1 MNGLEK
7 SGACTTFVAAI
18 ANLFSKNIWFLE
30 VTFLSRTALYIFV
43 DTILQEM
50 AFGLKESFKHRNVCI
65 SFHWSHYINFLIKC
79 NVLVFRELGSDFQIK
94 DFSNVKINEVVKHS
108 ESAVVNWRSFC
119 AVFTQHFFE
128 TCHGFELWFST

>member
-1 MNGLEK
+1 MFQQVSPIHTTSVMLTIEFCLSYAVNGLEK

-65 SFHWSHYINFLIKC
+65 S
-79 NVLVFRELGSDFQIK
+79 LVTLY
-94 DFSNVKINEVVKHS
+94 
-108 ESAVVNWRSFC
+108 
-119 AVFTQHFFE
+119 
-128 TCHGFELWFST
+128 